1 MEDPNFEFLIE
12 DYPLFYK
19 YCKKMDHFIFEGEY
33 DEAALNSIKAVEG
46 MVKQA
51 DQHFNPNSYVDYS
64 TTHGKKPFKQHY
76 QDLYDQGY
84 CNDDIKESIKRIWKK
99 GGDSAHPTFK
109 NFKREELN
117 AIAESTH
124 KIIKHF
130 FKEINPLKSISSLY
144 NFITGDEEWIQERK
158 MSSDDIKLLK
168 DIIDQKEKE
177 NIIIKT
183 ELSDLEEDLKNSK
196 SEMEHIKKK
205 HEADLSSLRMQG
217 TQHIEKYKAQM
228 DEKEKSL
235 LKQVNDLQNKYDA
248 LKGDYDL
255 MEQELSEERNKSRDK
270 IENSDIYDINDVG
283 IFKSKKPV
291 LEIKYPPM
299 VLPER
304 IITTKDEQIDNS
316 QLNAIYSESDYLVI
330 DAGPGSG
337 KTKVI
342 VDRIKY
348 LLGKY
353 DPDSFLVITFTDKA
367 ANELKSRLK
376 EKLEKD
382 YNKADK
388 IHVSTIHS
396 FCRTF
401 LRDNSSMPINILDE
415 NKERIFIKHIFAEKF
430 SGASYISSRD
440 YNALFK
446 RFDESSRF
454 DCDYDRWIK
463 TIKNQFHK
471 SKKRRDENAAFIKFL
486 EGEGLGQE
494 DFFFPEEIVR
504 NNTNYNRSWYAYKYL
519 AIAEAAKEYHE
530 EVLKENSLYNFN
542 RLQTATLEFL
552 RENNDNLNI
561 PYKNILIDEFQDT
574 DVIQKEI
581 FEILLENAQT
591 FTIVGDMDQSIYRW
605 RGSNY
610 RYLDEFAAKTG
621 FEKVILKKNY
631 RSGKNIVEFNESFIN
646 RPDDEKS
653 LTSGKLDNDGAVYY
667 LDNMSLEMQAE
678 NIVKTI
684 KYLHDEKGV
693 KYSDI
698 GLLFR
703 STLSHKVNHLIHRLK
718 DEGINYVIKGNKDL
732 DSEKYLEIRGILYL
746 LWYITEEMN
755 YFDLDQFL
763 YATDPFYKFSEST
776 RNILI
781 DLRMNPKNL
790 SQMNREELEALDIDK
805 FDLEFLLNLNMLK
818 KLFHSEEV
826 DIKITILGVFNKLL
840 NLTGYVDGQFGE
852 TDENG
857 FSDKNNYLLLNL
869 GLISKIIKNYMAT
882 VDKYDL
888 EGLFDYLVQEYGNY
902 SSPYNDKD
910 KDNAVQ
916 ILTIFKAKGLEFPV
930 VFLCSLQK
938 NTLPKAYIEKRPDK
952 NLNSKYIEY
961 PISNKF
967 LRFKPKEKHEREEHK
982 AEERRVIY
990 VANTRAKDLLIVSGV
1005 LKDYKNISPEL
1016 REIKTKVD
1024 ELDVNDLDEQL
1035 KDLKIKASSDFKL
1048 FKKPD
1053 LSYSSFNSY
1062 TECKHKY
1069 DLKYNFGFEV
1079 DSSEKMELGTIV
1091 HDLLNKIH
1099 IKAKK
1104 EGSVEDEFMDEI
1116 FDNVYENNPFIIEKE
1131 YDTII
1136 ESIREYWEDYGQEWK
1151 IIDSEF
1157 PFSIKGEKYDFS
1169 GAIDLVV
1176 QENPEEKEL
1185 SIIDFKITSDD
1196 LLDRESV
1203 KEKYQSQLQLYAY
1216 ALSKDPH
1223 FKDYEISNLKI
1234 FQIDGED
1241 IYDDEENNF
1250 KMDDEEIGVLMNSLE
1265 AAVDEIYAGNF
1276 DKNLD
1281 HCKSCMYKDLCNVIL

>member
-1 MEDPNFEFLIE
+1 MEDPNFEFLKN
-12 DYPLFYK
+12 DFPLFYK
-19 YCKKMDHFIFEGEY
+19 YCKKMDYFIFDEEY
-33 DEAALNSIKAVEG
+33 DEAALNSRKAVEG
-46 MVKQA
+46 MVKAA
-51 DQHFNPNSYVDYS
+51 DKHFNPKTYVDYS
-64 TTHGKKPFKQHY
+64 TTYGKKPFKQHY
-76 QDLYDQGY
+76 NDLYDQGY
-84 CNDDIKESIKRIWKK
+84 CNEDIRDSIKKIWNK
-99 GGDSAHPTFK
+99 GGESAHPTFK

-117 AIAESTH
+117 LIAESTH
-124 KIIKHF
+124 KIVKHF
-130 FKEINPLKSISSLY
+130 FKEINPLMSISSLY
-144 NFITGDEEWIQERK
+144 NRITGVEEWIKERK
-158 MSSDDIKLLK
+158 GNSEDIKSLNEE
-168 DIIDQKEKE
+168 INRKEKE
-177 NIIIKT
+177 NIKIRT
-183 ELSDLEEDLKNSK
+183 ELSDLAEDLKNSQ

-205 HEADLSSLRMQG
+205 HEEELSNLRREG
-217 TQHIEKYKAQM
+217 NEHIEKYKARM
-228 DEKEKSL
+228 DEKEKAL
-235 LKQVNDLQNKYDA
+235 LQQVKDLENKYNV
-248 LKGDYDL
+248 LKDDFDL
-255 MEQELSEERNKSRDK
+255 KEQELSDEKNKLKAK
-270 IENSDIYDINDVG
+270 IDNSDIYDIEDVG
-283 IFKSKKPV
+283 VFKSRPV

-304 IITTKDEQIDNS
+304 QVTEKEEQIDPS
-316 QLNAIYSESDYLVI
+316 QIEATYSDSDYLVI

-342 VDRIKY
+342 VDRLKF
-348 LLGKY
+348 LLEKHN
-353 DPDSFLVITFTDKA
+353 PDSFLVITFTDKA
-367 ANELKSRLK
+367 ANELKKRLK

-382 YNKADK
+382 YSKADK

-401 LRDNSSMPINILDE
+401 LRDNSSMEINILDE
-415 NKERIFIKHIFAEKF
+415 NKERIFIKNTFAEKF

-440 YNALFK
+440 YKAVFD
-446 RFDESSRF
+446 RFDEASRF

-463 TIKNQFHK
+463 SIKSQFCK
-471 SKKRRDENAAFIKFL
+471 SKKKRDANEEFIKFL
-486 EGEGLGQE
+486 EGEGLGQD
-494 DFFFPEEIVR
+494 DFVFPEETVR
-504 NNTNYNRSWYAYKYL
+504 NNPNYNKSWYAYKYL

-530 EVLKENSLYNFN
+530 EILKDNSLYNFN

-552 RENNDNLNI
+552 RKNKDDLKI
-561 PYKNILIDEFQDT
+561 QYKNILIDEFQDT

-581 FEILLENAQT
+581 FEILLENADT

-610 RYLDEFAAKTG
+610 KYLDEFADKPG
-621 FEKVILKKNY
+621 FEKVILNKNY

-646 RPDDEKS
+646 RPEDEKS
-653 LTSGKLDNDGAVYY
+653 LTSGKMENDGAVYY

-684 KYLHDEKGV
+684 KYLHDKKGV

-703 STLSHKVNHLIHRLK
+703 STMSHKVNHLIHRLK
-718 DEGINYVIKGNKDL
+718 DEGINYTIKGNKDL

-746 LWYITEEMN
+746 LWYITDSMN

-763 YATDPFYKFSEST
+763 YATDPFYKFSEYT

-781 DLRMNPKNL
+781 NQRMNPHEL
-790 SQMNREELEALDIDK
+790 SKMSRSELESLDIDS
-805 FDLEFLLNLNMLK
+805 FDLEFILKLNLLK
-818 KLFHSEEV
+818 KAFYLDSG
-826 DIKITILGVFNKLL
+826 DNKITILGVFNKLL
-840 NLTGYVDGQFGE
+840 NITGYVDEQFRE
-852 TDENG
+852 SDENG
-857 FSDKNNYLLLNL
+857 YNDKNNYMLLNL
-869 GLISKIIKNYMAT
+869 GLISEIIKNYMDT
-882 VDKYDL
+882 VDKYDI
-888 EGLFDYLVQEYGNY
+888 EGLFAYLVEEYGNY

-910 KDNAVQ
+910 KDGAVQ

-938 NTLPKAYIEKRPDK
+938 NTLPKSYIEKRPDK

-961 PISNKF
+961 PISNRF
-967 LRFKPKEKHEREEHK
+967 LRFKPKEKHEREEHR

-1005 LKDYKNISPEL
+1005 LKDYKAISPEL

-1024 ELDVNDLDEQL
+1024 QLNINDLDSQL

-1048 FKKPD
+1048 FKKPE
-1053 LSYSSFNSY
+1053 LSFSSFNTY

-1099 IKAKK
+1099 IKAKID
-1104 EGSVEDEFMDEI
+1104 GFVEDEFMDEI
-1116 FDNVYENNPFIIEKE
+1116 FENVYENNPFIIEKE
-1131 YDTII
+1131 YDSII
-1136 ESIREYWEDYGQEWK
+1136 ESIRDYWEDYGQEWK

-1157 PFSIKGEKYDFS
+1157 PFSIKGDKYDFN
-1169 GAIDLVV
+1169 GVIDLIV
-1176 QENPEEKEL
+1176 QEDPEVNEI
-1185 SIIDFKITSDD
+1185 SIIDFKTTSDD
-1196 LLDRESV
+1196 LLDKESIN
-1203 KEKYQSQLQLYAY
+1203 EKYQSQLQLYAH
-1216 ALSKDPH
+1216 ALSNDPH
-1223 FKDYEISNLKI
+1223 FKDFTITNLKI

-1250 KMDDEEIGVLMNSLE
+1250 EIDQEQTDVLINSLE
-1265 AAVDEIYAGNF
+1265 YAVDEIYDGIF
-1276 DKNLD
+1276 DKNLE
-1281 HCKSCMYKDLCNVIL
+1281 HCKSCMYKELCNVIL